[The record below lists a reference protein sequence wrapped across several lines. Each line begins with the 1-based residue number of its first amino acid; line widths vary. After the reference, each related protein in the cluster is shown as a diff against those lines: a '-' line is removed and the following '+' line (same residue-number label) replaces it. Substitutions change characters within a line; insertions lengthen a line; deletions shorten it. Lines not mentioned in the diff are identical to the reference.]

1 MQRANKSGRP
11 LINDFY
17 DSSSIGVIVV
27 SDSCL
32 PLTLNNISQWCRVIL
47 AFSCQI
53 IGCETQLLSGQD
65 CDLKLIEIFINRYQ
79 PMAVFFPVFTTVT
92 ALATSIPNVQA
103 MQCVDCQPTN

>member
-1 MQRANKSGRP
+1 MQRANKNGRP

-17 DSSSIGVIVV
+17 DSSSIGLIVV
-27 SDSCL
+27 GDSCL
-32 PLTLNNISQWCRVIL
+32 PLTLNNISQWCRVIS

-53 IGCETQLLSGQD
+53 VGCEAQLLSGQD
-65 CDLKLIEIFINRYQ
+65 CDLKYQ

>member
-11 LINDFY
+11 LINDDFY
-17 DSSSIGVIVV
+17 DSSSIV
-27 SDSCL
+27 
-32 PLTLNNISQWCRVIL
+32 NNISQWCRVTS

-53 IGCETQLLSGQD
+53 IGCEAQLLSGQD
-65 CDLKLIEIFINRYQ
+65 CDLKYQ